1 MVDIVNII
9 NVSEQTPTRTLG
21 FYNVNNVMVF
31 TTETPVVDFGTDSFR
46 AYTNLRDAVTDW
58 GSSSAVAG
66 VVNAMLS
73 QSPSLL
79 AGGGQILVAPYDQDE
94 GADTP
99 ETFAAA
105 ITRLSADVY
114 FGGVISAQY
123 LTGSS
128 GLAAA
133 AVCQAMETIFVYP
146 QASTDALTGAFKDV
160 VDSNYSKTKCLLYTI
175 SESSAVLAAAAYI
188 SRGFAV
194 NFNAQNACMTMN
206 LKDLSG
212 IAVDTGISQTVY
224 TACKTGGVDCYCGIE
239 GLPKVISNAPSG
251 GLYFDQLLNRMWFR
265 QTARVQYF
273 NTLAGTATKVPQTEA
288 GMNSVKNALRALCD
302 LAVYNGF
309 LAAGHWNGADKF
321 GNEEDFMRNISD
333 FGYYI
338 YSTPIAQQLQTDRVA
353 RKAPVIQI
361 AGKEAGAIHSGSLI
375 LSFEA

>member
-31 TTETPVVDFGTDSFR
+31 TAETPVASLGESSFR
-46 AYTNLRDAVTDW
+46 AYTNYSDAVTDW
-58 GSSSAVAG
+58 GSESKTAE
-66 VVNAMLS
+66 VVKTMLS

-79 AGGGQILVAPYDQDE
+79 AGGGQILVAPYNQDDQN
-94 GADTP
+94 P
-99 ETFAAA
+99 ETLSEA

-114 FGGVISAQY
+114 FGGVICTEY
-123 LTGSS
+123 LTSS
-128 GLAAA
+128 DIESAAS
-133 AVCQAMETIFVYP
+133 VCQAMETIFVAP
-146 QASTDALTGAFKDV
+146 QASTDALTGVFKTVIDAG
-160 VDSNYSKTKCLLYTI
+160 YSKTKCLLYTLSNDASI
-175 SESSAVLAAAAYI
+175 LAAAAYI

-206 LKDLSG
+206 LKDLAG
-212 IAVDTGISQTVY
+212 ILPDSGISQTVY
-224 TACKTGGVDCYCGIE
+224 NTCKSLGVDCYCGIE

-265 QTARVQYF
+265 QASKVQYF
-273 NTLAGTATKVPQTEA
+273 NTLAGTATKIPQTEA
-288 GMNSVKNALRALCD
+288 GMNSVKNALRAVCD

-309 LAAGHWNGADKF
+309 LAPGKWNGADKF

-338 YSTPIAQQLQTDRVA
+338 YSRPISEQLQTDRVA
-353 RKAPVIQI
+353 RKAPVVQI
-361 AGKEAGAIHSGSLI
+361 AGKEAGAIHSGDLI

>member
-31 TTETPVVDFGTDSFR
+31 TNETPVAEFGTDTFR
-46 AYTNLRDAVTDW
+46 AYTNLTDAVTDW
-58 GSSSAVAG
+58 GSESDVAAV
-66 VVNAMLS
+66 VKAMLS

-79 AGGGQILVAPYDQDE
+79 AGGGQVLVAPYNQDDQN
-94 GADTP
+94 P
-99 ETFAAA
+99 ETIDEAVV
-105 ITRLSADVY
+105 RLSADVY
-114 FGGVISAQY
+114 FGGVLSAQY
-123 LTGSS
+123 LASADAIA
-128 GLAAA
+128 LATA
-133 AVCQAMETIFVYP
+133 CQSLETIFVCP
-146 QASTDALTGAFKDV
+146 QASTDALTGAFKTIIDAG
-160 VDSNYSKTKCLLYTI
+160 DYKTKCLLYTV
-175 SESSAVLAAAAYI
+175 SEAEAVKCAAAYI

-194 NFNAQNACMTMN
+194 NFNAQNSCLTMN

-212 IAVDTGISQTVY
+212 VAVDPNISQTVY
-224 TACKTGGVDCYCGIE
+224 NSCKSLGVDCYCGIE

-251 GLYFDQLLNRMWFR
+251 GLYFDQIFNRMWFR

-273 NTLAGTATKVPQTEA
+273 NTLAGTPTKIPQTEA

-309 LAAGHWNGADKF
+309 LAAGQWNGADKF

-338 YSTPIAQQLQTDRVA
+338 YSMPIAQQLQTDRLA

-361 AGKEAGAIHSGSLI
+361 AGKEAGAVHSGSLI

>member
-31 TTETPVVDFGTDSFR
+31 TSESPLSGSDTFY
-46 AYTNLRDAVTDW
+46 AYTNLSDAVSDW
-58 GSSSAVAG
+58 GSDSKVASI
-66 VVNAMLS
+66 VNVMLS

-79 AGGGQILVAPYDQDE
+79 SGGGQILVAHYGED
-94 GADTP
+94 G
-99 ETFAAA
+99 ETLSEAVV
-105 ITRLSADVY
+105 RLSQEVY
-114 FGGVISAQY
+114 FGGIICAQY
-123 LTGSS
+123 LSQS
-128 GLAAA
+128 E
-133 AVCQAMETIFVYP
+133 AVATASACQALETIFILP
-146 QASTDALTGAFKDV
+146 QADVDVLETTGTFGAIIGAG
-160 VDSNYSKTKCLLYTI
+160 YTKTKCFLYTV
-175 SESSAVLAAAAYI
+175 SNDSSVLAAAAYA

-206 LKDLSG
+206 LKDLAG
-212 IAVDTGISQTVY
+212 IDVDTGISQSVY
-224 TACKTGGVDCYCGIE
+224 NDCKSLGVDCYCGIE

-273 NTLAGTATKVPQTEA
+273 NTLAGTATKIPQTEV
-288 GMNSVKNALRALCD
+288 GMNSVKNALRQLCD
-302 LAVYNGF
+302 LAVYNGM
-309 LAAGHWNGADKF
+309 LAAGRWNGADKF

-338 YSTPIAQQLQTDRVA
+338 YSRPIAEQLQTDRVA